1 MNMSFGEGILCSI
14 LGMLVV
20 FFGLVCLQVVIKLVG
35 VIAKPGKAA
44 ADSAPAAVPA
54 AAPAAAAA
62 APGTAGEIKL
72 YGTSPRDAAKIMA
85 ITAEKTGKPLNEL
98 RFKSIRE
105 VK

>member
-72 YGTSPRDAAKIMA
+72 YGTSPGTPPRSW
-85 ITAEKTGKPLNEL
+85 PLPPKRPVSRSTSFASN
-98 RFKSIRE
+98 R
-105 VK
+105 